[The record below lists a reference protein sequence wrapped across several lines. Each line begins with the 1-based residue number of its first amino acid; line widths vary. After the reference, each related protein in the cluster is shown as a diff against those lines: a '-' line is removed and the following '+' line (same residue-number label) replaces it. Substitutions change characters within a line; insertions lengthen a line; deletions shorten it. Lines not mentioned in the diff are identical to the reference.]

1 MYGYVYKTTD
11 LFNNKIYV
19 GQHKATEFDE
29 NYYGS
34 GIIIKEL
41 LNKYGTQRFNCEIL
55 EWCKSQEELN
65 HKEIF
70 WINKLNCLNES
81 VGYNIATGG
90 AFGDSGYHLGMLGKS
105 QSEKQKC
112 AARNYQLNNP
122 KTTQMKEKM
131 HKAMLGNTNA
141 KHGKGMK
148 YIHKGYDVQRRVRE
162 ELVPQYIS
170 EGWELGKC
178 QRVRDNLSTAY
189 KYKYQN
195 GTYVSKGVIA
205 KFVDNSELQTY
216 LNTGWKLGKKGTS
229 NYIK

>member
-19 GQHKATEFDE
+19 GQHKSSEFD
-29 NYYGS
+29 NTYYGS

-41 LNKYGTQRFNCEIL
+41 LNKYGMQRFNCEVL
-55 EWCKSQEELN
+55 DWCKSQEELN
-65 HKEIF
+65 QKEIF

-105 QSEKQKC
+105 QTDKQKC
-112 AARNYQLNNP
+112 AAREYQLNNP
-122 KTTQMKEKM
+122 KTPQMKEKM
-131 HKAMLGNTNA
+131 KKAMLGNTNA
-141 KHGKGMK
+141 KYGKGMK
-148 YIHKGYDVQRRVRE
+148 YIHKGYDIQIRVKE
-162 ELVPQYIS
+162 NLIPQYLS

-178 QRVRDNLSTAY
+178 QKIRDNQRKAY
-189 KYKYQN
+189 AQKYKN
-195 GTYVSKGVIA
+195 GVYVSKGIIA
-205 KFVDNSELQTY
+205 KFIDNSEIQTY
-216 LNTGWKLGKKGTS
+216 LNDGWKLGKKGTS